1 MSAKNV
7 IIRVDFNVPVQNG
20 KISDPTRILAIKE
33 TVEYF
38 SIRRVILASH
48 FRDPKKGEN
57 DYQQFSFAQILDELK
72 HYLGRDIL
80 LLDLFDE
87 RLPQKIDDAPQEM
100 LILLDNSRLWPGEKE
115 CSDELAQRI
124 ASLGSLFINE
134 AFSCSHRAHAS
145 VIGVSKYLPTYPGF
159 HFQSELR
166 ALTRGLKNP
175 ESPFLA
181 IIGGSKISSKLPIL
195 ESLLPKVDFLAI
207 GGAMA
212 HTFFAAY
219 EKPIGCSLFEQNY
232 VPKAKELLDIF
243 SGKILLPRDVAI
255 ANDLDSPHKFVDA
268 SSIPSNFSAFDIGP
282 ITAKA
287 WSDLAKCCN
296 TVVWNGTLGVAEHP
310 PFDAGSKEVSR
321 AICDS
326 KAFSLAGG
334 GDTLA
339 ALAQFG
345 VADKFSH
352 VCTGGGAFLEWLA
365 AGELLAEKTFT
376 ATSFD
381 FDIVRL

>member
-1 MSAKNV
+1 MSVNNV

-20 KISDPTRILAIKE
+20 KISDPTRILAVKE
-33 TVEYF
+33 TVEHF
-38 SIRRVILASH
+38 AMHRVILISH
-48 FRDPKKGEN
+48 FRDPPKGEN
-57 DYQQFSFAQILDELK
+57 DPQQFSFAPILNELRL
-72 HYLGRDIL
+72 YLGRDVL

-87 RLPQKIDDAPQEM
+87 HLLQKIENVPKET

-145 VIGVSKYLPTYPGF
+145 VIGIAKYLPTYPGL

-166 ALTRGLKNP
+166 ALARGLKNP
-175 ESPFLA
+175 EHPFLA
-181 IIGGSKISSKLPIL
+181 IIGGSKISTKLPIL
-195 ESLLPKVDFLAI
+195 ENLLPKVDFLAI

-212 HTFFAAY
+212 HTFFVASQMSV
-219 EKPIGCSLFEQNY
+219 GRSLFEQEY
-232 VPKAKELLDIF
+232 VPKAKGMMDLF
-243 SGKILLPRDVAI
+243 AGKILLPRDAAI
-255 ANDLDSPHKFVDA
+255 AKDLDSPHKFVGV
-268 SSIPSNFSAFDIGP
+268 SSIPTNFCAFDIGP
-282 ITAKA
+282 MTTKA
-287 WSDLAKCCN
+287 WGDLAKYCK

-310 PFDAGSKEVSR
+310 PFDVGSKEVSR
-321 AICDS
+321 SICES

-381 FDIVRL
+381 FEL